1 MARTAQGTPGPNA
14 VGAPRL
20 SVEAVEDLDTL
31 REEWSVLGERG
42 GNLFGTWEWNSL
54 WWEHF
59 GRDRPL
65 VTAACRDET
74 GALAGLVPMY
84 VAREVGHLR
93 FIRMLGH
100 GHADRLGPVCAPAD
114 RPRVA
119 QALRLA
125 LRSKPWR
132 HALVLAEQIPAEE
145 HWAELLGARTLR
157 HESSPVLE
165 FATSDWE
172 EFLATRSSNF
182 RQNLRRKERRL
193 TREKTIR
200 YRLIED
206 AETLPWALDV
216 LFSLHR
222 MRWRNG
228 PNSEFAGSEAFH
240 RAFAARALERG
251 WLRLWLMEADE
262 LPVAAW
268 YGFRF
273 GGADWLYQTGR
284 DPAWER
290 YSVGSV
296 LLGHTIRSCVEAGLG
311 RYHFLRGD
319 EAYKAR
325 FANGDPGLDTAAI
338 PTGPVSGTAVRTAD
352 TLPRFARRRAAR
364 IAGL

>member
-1 MARTAQGTPGPNA
+1 VA
-14 VGAPRL
+14 V
-20 SVEAVEDLDTL
+20 VEDLSAL
-31 REEWSVLGERG
+31 RDEWTILGERS

-54 WWEHF
+54 WWKHF
-59 GRDRPL
+59 GRGRPL
-65 VTAACRDET
+65 LTAACRDESGT
-74 GALAGLVPMY
+74 LVGLLPMY
-84 VAREVGHLR
+84 VAGNVGRLR
-93 FIRMLGH
+93 VVRTLGH
-100 GHADRLGPVCAPAD
+100 GHADRLGPICCPED

-132 HALVLAEQIPAEE
+132 NALVLAEQLPAEE
-145 HWAELLGARTLR
+145 SWSALLGARTLA
-157 HESSPVLE
+157 HQSSPVLE
-165 FATSDWE
+165 LTTSDWE
-172 EFLATRSSNF
+172 EFLATRSANL

-193 TREKTIR
+193 MHDHAGR

-206 AETLPWALDV
+206 AETLPRALDV
-216 LFSLHR
+216 LFELHR
-222 MRWRNG
+222 MRWGNDAAR
-228 PNSEFAGSEAFH
+228 EFAGSEPFH

-251 WLRLWLMEADE
+251 WLRLWLMDADE
-262 LPVAAW
+262 RTVAAW

-319 EAYKAR
+319 EAYKSR
-325 FANGDPGLDTAAI
+325 FASDDPGLETVAI
-338 PTGPVSGTAVRTAD
+338 PTGAATSTALRVARK
-352 TLPRFARRRAAR
+352 LPRATRRRAAR
-364 IAGL
+364 IVGL